1 MARIVRQTIPAPP
14 GHYDQQYTARLV
26 DAINKHM
33 FQQAQGESIAARF
46 VATDT
51 PIIGAAPNLPNTS
64 TLATG
69 TLVLKPL
76 PGAPAGTYYLTVV
89 QESDP

>member
-1 MARIVRQTIPAPP
+1 MARIVRQTIPPPP

-26 DAINKHM
+26 DAVNKHM
-33 FQQAQGESIAARF
+33 FQQAQGETIATRF
-46 VATDT
+46 IATGT
-51 PIIGAAPNLPNTS
+51 PIIGPSPNLPDTS

-69 TLVLKPL
+69 TLVLRPL